1 MNSTDIKVPTQ
12 NCRVIVISGP
22 SGVGKD
28 SVIRELKQVDRPQ
41 HFVITATTRRKR
53 NKEVN
58 GIDYIFLSTT
68 QFNTL
73 IRENKFLE
81 HAEVYGQ
88 QYGVPKSQ
96 VLDAFKRGSDVIIK
110 TDVQGALTI
119 RSLIPST
126 VLIFIAPP
134 SYKTI
139 VQRLTRRKTESTEQF
154 SLRLAMSK
162 EELNQSKLFDH
173 IVINYDNKL
182 QETVRAIES
191 IISG

>member
-1 MNSTDIKVPTQ
+1 MNPTDIKVPTQ

-28 SVIRELKQVDRPQ
+28 SVIRELKQVDRPR

-126 VLIFIAPP
+126 ILIFIAPP

-154 SLRLAMSK
+154 SLRLATSK